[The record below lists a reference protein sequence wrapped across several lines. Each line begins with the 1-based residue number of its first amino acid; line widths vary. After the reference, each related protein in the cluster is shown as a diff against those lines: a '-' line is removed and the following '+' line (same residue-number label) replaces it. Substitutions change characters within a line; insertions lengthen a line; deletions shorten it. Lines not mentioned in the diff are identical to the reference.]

1 MIPVLIPRSQQRDA
15 ILQQALPLMM
25 SLLQIR
31 EIDESPSTPGDLVFP
46 SLGFACVVNGEDA
59 DDIVARAGKILQ
71 RRRCLVLVPQEEV
84 WDVQLR

>member
-1 MIPVLIPRSQQRDA
+1 
-15 ILQQALPLMM
+15 MM

-31 EIDESPSTPGDLVFP
+31 EIDESASTPGDLVFP
-46 SLGFACVVNGEDA
+46 SLGIACVVNGEDA